1 MKQEFIDLII
11 NEIENSAR
19 EKRIDAELV
28 KNFLVDAIKKTYQKK
43 FDVKNLNFDIDLNN
57 RKLKSEI
64 EFDVVDKNKNDYDD
78 FIEIPE
84 NDKEI
89 KKLNLKVGDKYYRE
103 FDIQKEFS
111 RGEVQQIIQT
121 FKQKMIEVTNQQ
133 VYSSWKSKVNQ
144 IVYAEFEKDD
154 RKSGAYY
161 VDLKGIENVVETTG
175 YLPKKEQNPRERLIL
190 GNKYP
195 FVVKEVTEQS
205 KFWPVV
211 LSRASE
217 ELIKYYMTLEIP
229 EIDQDLIKITK
240 VARTAGVKS
249 KVLVKPNSKSMTE
262 PVAICIGN
270 KGMRI
275 KSISNL
281 IGQEKIEVFLDYEDP
296 IKNLINLFG
305 RDKLLGI
312 NIQYDDENKI
322 RSTIVFVKD
331 EDVSVIL
338 GKFGVNV
345 KLINKL
351 LNFSIDVKTLDYAR
365 ENGIEYT
372 PIAEFPELN
381 ENQFESFNVNTESL
395 EENLESNDY
404 SMDMDEL
411 INSED
416 EYSEEFINDLF
427 NDDIS
432 KLIEDENKK

>member
-19 EKRIDAELV
+19 EKRIDSEVV
-28 KNFLVDAIKKTYQKK
+28 KNFLVDAIKKIYQKK
-43 FDVKNLNFDIDLNN
+43 FDVKNLEFDIDMKN
-57 RKLKSEI
+57 KKFKSEI
-64 EFDVVDKNKNDYDD
+64 EFEVVDKNDNDYDD
-78 FIEIPE
+78 FIQIPE

-103 FDIQKEFS
+103 FDIQKEFT

-121 FKQKMIEVTNQQ
+121 FKQKMIEITNQQ

-161 VDLKGIENVVETTG
+161 IDLKGIENVVETTG
-175 YLPKKEQNPRERLIL
+175 YLPRKEQNPRERLIL

-217 ELIKYYMTLEIP
+217 ELIKYYMSLEIP
-229 EIDQDLIKITK
+229 EIDQDLIKITNI
-240 VARTAGVKS
+240 ARIAGTKT
-249 KVLVKPNSKSMTE
+249 KVLIKPNSKSISE
-262 PVAICIGN
+262 PVAICIGTR
-270 KGMRI
+270 GARI

-305 RDKLLGI
+305 ADKILGI
-312 NIQYDDENKI
+312 NIQYNEENQIK
-322 RSTIVFVKD
+322 STIVFVGD
-331 EDVSVIL
+331 EDVSVLL
-338 GKFGVNV
+338 GKFG
-345 KLINKL
+345 
-351 LNFSIDVKTLDYAR
+351 
-365 ENGIEYT
+365 
-372 PIAEFPELN
+372 
-381 ENQFESFNVNTESL
+381 
-395 EENLESNDY
+395 SN
-404 SMDMDEL
+404 
-411 INSED
+411 
-416 EYSEEFINDLF
+416 
-427 NDDIS
+427 
-432 KLIEDENKK
+432 